1 MDRASRRA
9 ERFAC
14 ALMGRLGSTRLPGL
28 VLILL
33 ALPVALAACQRNPPE
48 QASPAAEAQT
58 RTLVRGLGAE
68 PDTLDPQ
75 LAEDNAALAV
85 LADLYEGLTRERP
98 DGSIE
103 AGAAESW
110 TVSEQG
116 RLYTFRLRRNLAWS
130 NGDPLVA
137 GHFAAGLSRAIHPDT
152 LAPYGELLQPIKSVE
167 AAEPHTLQ
175 IRLERPLP
183 FLPALLAL
191 PVAAPLHP
199 AATANSRPTNGP
211 YRLVAREPGA
221 YLELEQ
227 DPHYH
232 DHGSVH
238 IARVRHLPIEDLTTE
253 MNRYR
258 AGELDLT
265 SEVPNSQIPWLR
277 EHLPGELKLA
287 PFLSV
292 YSYAVN
298 LARLPHGE
306 RRRALAMAI
315 DRERIVQQVTG
326 AGEQPAYGWVPDGI
340 PGYSAARFPW
350 QAEPQESREAQ
361 AREAWQR
368 TVGGAPPAKL
378 KLCTDASANHRRTAV
393 ALADMWQRVLGVEVE
408 IVELEWS
415 VYLATRRT
423 PGDCDLLRLGWSGD
437 FIDPEAFTMVFRSD
451 HPQNTLGYSN
461 PEYDAIL
468 DDSALRGTAAD
479 RMQSLA
485 DAEALLLADAPVI
498 PIFFRVS
505 KRLVKPYVQGYAD
518 NPLGHLP
525 TRLLSLAE

>member
-1 MDRASRRA
+1 MLS
-9 ERFAC
+9 
-14 ALMGRLGSTRLPGL
+14 
-28 VLILL
+28 LL
-33 ALPVALAACQRNPPE
+33 ALPVALIACQRNPPE
-48 QASPAAEAQT
+48 QTTPAAEAQT
-58 RTLVRGLGAE
+58 PTLMRGLGAE

-85 LADLYEGLTRERP
+85 LADLYEGLTRERA

-116 RLYTFRLRRNLAWS
+116 RLYTFRLRKDLKWS
-130 NGDPLVA
+130 NGDPLLA
-137 GHFAAGLSRAIHPDT
+137 GHFAAGLNLATRPDT
-152 LAPYGELLQPIKSVE
+152 LAPYGELLEPVESVD
-167 AAEPHTLQ
+167 AAGPGTLQ
-175 IRLERPLP
+175 VRLKRPLP

-199 AATANSRPTNGP
+199 AATASSRPTNGP

-221 YLELEQ
+221 YLELEKS
-227 DPHYH
+227 PHYH
-232 DHGSVH
+232 DRASVH
-238 IARVRHLPIEDLTTE
+238 IARVRYLPIEDLTTE
-253 MNRYR
+253 LNRYR

-277 EHLPGELKLA
+277 EHLPDELKLA

-292 YSYAVN
+292 YAYAVN
-298 LARLPHGE
+298 LPRLPLME
-306 RRRALAMAI
+306 RRMALAMAI

-340 PGYSAARFPW
+340 PGYNAARFPW
-350 QAEPQESREAQ
+350 KADPQESREAE

-368 TVGGAPPAKL
+368 GDGSAPPAKL
-378 KLCTDASANHRRTAV
+378 KLCTDASVNHRRTAV

-437 FIDPEAFTMVFRSD
+437 FIDPEAFTMVFRSN

-468 DDSALRGTAAD
+468 DDSASQEEATD
-479 RMQSLA
+479 RMKRLA

-498 PIFFRVS
+498 PVFFRVS
-505 KRLVKPYVQGYAD
+505 KRLVKPHLRGYAA

-525 TRLLSLAE
+525 TRLLSVAE